1 MKRMM
6 AMLML
11 TSFVLSTWAEVFRDD
26 FNDENLEGWVVLRA
40 REASIENGELVL
52 DFPPPDPANIRV
64 GFLGAV
70 SKDYEVTV
78 SVKIIEL
85 MFPPII
91 ANGVKIGLRAHAI
104 DDELMFPPN
113 IANGVKID
121 LRAHAIDEILK
132 IPLLQYHLS
141 YNFFLGRH
149 TDGRTGIGAS
159 IWYVHKIVKR
169 PKIDRVQ
176 FMNNVKLPER
186 DKVEIWNKVEIRNKL
201 LEFSPFAFEMDKWYR
216 LKVIAR
222 DNRFQVFVDQ
232 EKMLDFL
239 DNTYTEGRVYLS
251 SGLGNRVHFDDF
263 EVRWGG
269 ALAVQPQRKLT
280 TTWGQIKRSFR

>member
-1 MKRMM
+1 MKYMM

-11 TSFVLSTWAEVFRDD
+11 MSFVPSTWAEVFRDN
-26 FNDENLEGWVVLRA
+26 FNDGDLEEWVDLGLPRG
-40 REASIENGELVL
+40 EASIENGELVL
-52 DFPPPDPANIRV
+52 GFPPPNPAKIRV

-78 SVKIIEL
+78 SVKIVEL

-104 DDELMFPPN
+104 DDKLMFPPN

-132 IPLLQYHLS
+132 IPLLQYTLS

-149 TDGRTGIGAS
+149 IDGRTGIGAS
-159 IWYVHKIVKR
+159 IWYVDKIVKR

-176 FMNNVKLPER
+176 FMNNVKLPEM
-186 DKVEIWNKVEIRNKL
+186 DKVEIRNKL
-201 LEFSPFAFEMDKWYR
+201 LEFSPFAFEMNKWYR

-222 DNRFQVFVDQ
+222 DNRFQVFVDKK
-232 EKMLDFL
+232 KMLDFL
-239 DNTYTEGRVYLS
+239 DDTYTEGRVYLS
-251 SGLGNRVHFDDF
+251 SGRGNRVHFDDF
-263 EVRWGG
+263 EVRWGA
-269 ALAVQPQRKLT
+269 ALTVQDRRKLT
-280 TTWGQIKRSFR
+280 TTWGQIKRSFH

>member
-1 MKRMM
+1 MKYIMVT
-6 AMLML
+6 LIL
-11 TSFVLSTWAEVFRDD
+11 TLFVSSTWAEVFRDD
-26 FNDENLEGWVVLRA
+26 FNDGDLQGWVVW

-52 DFPPPDPANIRV
+52 DFPPPDPAKIRV

-78 SVKIIEL
+78 SVKIVEL

-104 DDELMFPPN
+104 D
-113 IANGVKID
+113 
-121 LRAHAIDEILK
+121 AIDENWQ
-132 IPLLQYHLS
+132 IPQLQYDLS
-141 YNFFLGRH
+141 YTFFLGRH
-149 TDGRTGIGAS
+149 TDGRKGIGAS
-159 IWYVHKIVKR
+159 IWYVHKIMKR
-169 PKIDRVQ
+169 AEMDRVQ
-176 FMNNVKLPER
+176 FINNVKLPEMAE
-186 DKVEIWNKVEIRNKL
+186 VEMRNKL

-222 DNRFQVFVDQ
+222 DNRFQVFVDKK
-232 EKMLDFL
+232 KMLDFL

-263 EVRWGG
+263 EVRWGA
-269 ALAVQPQRKLT
+269 ALAVQPQRKLA
-280 TTWGQIKRSFR
+280 TTWGQIKHGFR

>member
-1 MKRMM
+1 MKCMM
-6 AMLML
+6 AMLMFML
-11 TSFVLSTWAEVFRDD
+11 FVPSTWAEVFRDD
-26 FNDENLEGWVVLRA
+26 FNDGDLEGWVVW

-64 GFLGAV
+64 GLLGVV

-78 SVKIIEL
+78 SVKIVDL

-104 DDELMFPPN
+104 DDELIFPPN

-201 LEFSPFAFEMDKWYR
+201 LEFSPFAFEMNKWYR

-222 DNRFQVFVDQ
+222 DNRFQVFVDKR
-232 EKMLDFL
+232 KMLDFF
-239 DNTYTEGRVYLS
+239 DDTYTEGRVYLS

-269 ALAVQPQRKLT
+269 ALSVQPRRKLT
-280 TTWGQIKRSFR
+280 TTWGQIKRSFH

>member
-1 MKRMM
+1 MKCMTV
-6 AMLML
+6 MLML
-11 TSFVLSTWAEVFRDD
+11 MSFVPSTWAEVFRDD
-26 FNDENLEGWVVLRA
+26 FNDGDLEGWVVW

-52 DFPPPDPANIRV
+52 DFPPPDPARIRV

-91 ANGVKIGLRAHAI
+91 ANGVKIGLRAHA
-104 DDELMFPPN
+104 
-113 IANGVKID
+113 
-121 LRAHAIDEILK
+121 AIDENWK
-132 IPLLQYHLS
+132 IPLLQYNLS

-149 TDGRTGIGAS
+149 TDGRRGIGAS

-169 PKIDRVQ
+169 PEMDRVQ
-176 FMNNVKLPER
+176 LINNVKLPE
-186 DKVEIWNKVEIRNKL
+186 IAKVEIRNKL
-201 LEFSPFAFEMDKWYR
+201 LEFSPFAFEMNKWYR

-222 DNRFQVFVDQ
+222 DNRFQVFVD
-232 EKMLDFL
+232 KKKILDFL
-239 DNTYTEGRVYLS
+239 DDTYTGGRVYLS

-263 EVRWGG
+263 EVRWGA
-269 ALAVQPQRKLT
+269 ALAVQRQRKLT
-280 TTWGQIKRSFR
+280 TTWGQIKRSSR

>member
-1 MKRMM
+1 MKCMM

-11 TSFVLSTWAEVFRDD
+11 MSFVPSTWAEVFRDD
-26 FNDENLEGWVVLRA
+26 FNDGDLEQWVVW

-52 DFPPPDPANIRV
+52 DFPPPDPARIRV
-64 GFLGAV
+64 GLLGV
-70 SKDYEVTV
+70 ISKDYEVTV
-78 SVKIIEL
+78 SVKIVEL

-121 LRAHAIDEILK
+121 LRAYAIDEILK

-176 FMNNVKLPER
+176 FMNNVKLPEM
-186 DKVEIWNKVEIRNKL
+186 DKVEIRNKVEVRNKL
-201 LEFSPFAFEMDKWYR
+201 LEFSPFAFEMNKWYR

-222 DNRFQVFVDQ
+222 DNRFQVFVNQ
-232 EKMLDFL
+232 QKMLDFL
-239 DNTYTEGRVYLS
+239 DDTYAEGRIYLS
-251 SGLGNRVHFDDF
+251 SGIGNRVHFDDF

-269 ALAVQPQRKLT
+269 ALAVRPRRKLT
-280 TTWGQIKRSFR
+280 TTWGQIKRRFR